1 MLTIDENN
9 KLQKKHIP
17 SIFLDDL
24 FLDADEVWKGETS
37 FTLSSGFWTEHNES
51 QVLRLEALA
60 INSESGSRYLVVKN
74 VEEQFDEKRKT
85 LQAARELLLRHHE
98 IVGQHEYIRHKLN
111 GVLRR
116 TPDFKSCSAHPA
128 SYSQRNR
135 RCHFRLQRRIDI
147 DNKAS
152 HRLLLCNSATP
163 SSIRVN
169 ELLTILMRRQRFFPH
184 WCREKPLAR

>member
-1 MLTIDENN
+1 MDIHLLNALGITNCALFRCNSESDIECLTPELPWLGNVVTIDENN

-17 SIFLDDL
+17 SIFLDDF

-85 LQAARELLLRHHE
+85 LQAARELLLSHHE

-111 GVLRR
+111 GVLRKN
-116 TPDFKSCSAHPA
+116 T
-128 SYSQRNR
+128 
-135 RCHFRLQRRIDI
+135 RL
-147 DNKAS
+147 A
-152 HRLLLCNSATP
+152 
-163 SSIRVN
+163 
-169 ELLTILMRRQRFFPH
+169 
-184 WCREKPLAR
+184 

>member
-1 MLTIDENN
+1 MDIHLLNALGITNCALFRCNSESDIECLTPELPWLANVVTIDENN

-17 SIFLDDL
+17 SIFLDDF

-85 LQAARELLLRHHE
+85 LQAARELLLSHHE

-111 GVLRR
+111 GVLRKKHPTSKAR
-116 TPDFKSCSAHPA
+116 SAHSA
-128 SYSQRNR
+128 SYSQPGNR
-135 RCHFRLQRRIDI
+135 RCHFRRQRRIDI
-147 DNKAS
+147 GQQS
-152 HRLLLCNSATP
+152 VS
-163 SSIRVN
+163 
-169 ELLTILMRRQRFFPH
+169 
-184 WCREKPLAR
+184 